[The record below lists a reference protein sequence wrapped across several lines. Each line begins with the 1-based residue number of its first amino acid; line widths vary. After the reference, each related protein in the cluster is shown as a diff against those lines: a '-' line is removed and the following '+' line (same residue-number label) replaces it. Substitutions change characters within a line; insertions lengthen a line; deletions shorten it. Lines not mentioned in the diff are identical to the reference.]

1 MDAPGL
7 YGSIWHLL
15 RKSPLPPFPPF
26 LSSFSQTRLAR
37 TFGTKRTLVRVPE
50 RSPSGQPRPT
60 PGIMLKSEARSSA
73 RIEYLSKVAKQEP
86 QYEPPPSTSR
96 TRSTHTSGAPSTRR
110 SKTSRGGAPTYMKS
124 KEKAGARWRSMLSE
138 DELETV
144 MTKDNINSGRQFSE
158 LLERLQEEPIREMA
172 RQEMLKARAEAAI
185 NPKPTHT
192 PKPAHWR
199 KKTFTCDVGASTE
212 AHALFEQLAASPPP
226 PSAPPPPEAGPK
238 FGSKREMSTKG
249 REWQLE
255 KQRQM
260 QELRKLAEL
269 RSSYKE
275 SVAVCNF
282 EHRNRQME
290 YMRTPAHELR
300 TTATDRARAKEK
312 AKRAKEEVERAK
324 SRSMDSRYVVA
335 QQEAEA
341 RAAEA
346 VNSQAATAAA
356 ARAAAAAAQERAD
369 LEGTPAVDDVM
380 TGAADDDMPPTAD
393 DVLPPPAKATV
404 SAAADSAVW

>member
-1 MDAPGL
+1 
-7 YGSIWHLL
+7 
-15 RKSPLPPFPPF
+15 
-26 LSSFSQTRLAR
+26 
-37 TFGTKRTLVRVPE
+37 
-50 RSPSGQPRPT
+50 
-60 PGIMLKSEARSSA
+60 MLKSEARSSA

-199 KKTFTCDVGASTE
+199 KKTFTCD
-212 AHALFEQLAASPPP
+212 
-226 PSAPPPPEAGPK
+226 AGPK

-341 RAAEA
+341 H
-346 VNSQAATAAA
+346 
-356 ARAAAAAAQERAD
+356 

>member
-1 MDAPGL
+1 
-7 YGSIWHLL
+7 
-15 RKSPLPPFPPF
+15 
-26 LSSFSQTRLAR
+26 
-37 TFGTKRTLVRVPE
+37 
-50 RSPSGQPRPT
+50 
-60 PGIMLKSEARSSA
+60 MLKSEARSGA

-96 TRSTHTSGAPSTRR
+96 TRSTHTSCAPSTRR

-212 AHALFEQLAASPPP
+212 AHAIFEQLATSPPP
-226 PSAPPPPEAGPK
+226 PSPPPEAGPK

-290 YMRTPAHELR
+290 YIPYPIPPLRGPCAAKVRFRNAGRGKVSTGDAIICLFNFSSAPVSHTRHIAQSLSHRRLPHCFVADPSRRT
-300 TTATDRARAKEK
+300 
-312 AKRAKEEVERAK
+312 
-324 SRSMDSRYVVA
+324 
-335 QQEAEA
+335 EAY
-341 RAAEA
+341 
-346 VNSQAATAAA
+346 
-356 ARAAAAAAQERAD
+356 
-369 LEGTPAVDDVM
+369 P
-380 TGAADDDMPPTAD
+380 
-393 DVLPPPAKATV
+393 
-404 SAAADSAVW
+404 

>member
-1 MDAPGL
+1 
-7 YGSIWHLL
+7 
-15 RKSPLPPFPPF
+15 
-26 LSSFSQTRLAR
+26 
-37 TFGTKRTLVRVPE
+37 
-50 RSPSGQPRPT
+50 
-60 PGIMLKSEARSSA
+60 MLKSEARSSA

-96 TRSTHTSGAPSTRR
+96 TRSTHTSGAAPSTRR

-212 AHALFEQLAASPPP
+212 AHAIFEQLATSPLPL
-226 PSAPPPPEAGPK
+226 SPPPEAGPK

-312 AKRAKEEVERAK
+312 SKRAKEEVERSR

-346 VNSQAATAAA
+346 
-356 ARAAAAAAQERAD
+356 AAAAAARMVASVQERA
-369 LEGTPAVDDVM
+369 ESERTPAVDDVM

-393 DVLPPPAKATV
+393 DVLPPPAKAQAP
-404 SAAADSAVW
+404 AAADTVW